1 MGLFYYAGHGM
12 QIEQRN
18 FLIPIGA
25 EIFDA
30 GEVEFEAVDAQR
42 VVNMM
47 TNAGSR
53 VSIVILDACRNN
65 PFRSYFRSSNGLAV
79 MHAPRG
85 TIISFATAPGKKSSD
100 GGGRNGLYTAHLL
113 SAIQTPGLTIEE
125 VFKQTATAVEKKSG
139 GIQWPWRSSSLTGKD
154 FCFTACRQSHQ
165 SYRPQGPDV
174 SELLRTCKRHFNA
187 DRLTTGRGGTALVCY
202 EDVLKKDPT
211 NAEALA
217 GLENIEAKYVG
228 WIESFINR
236 GQPQKA
242 QRYLA
247 SLRKVNPESPKLVEL
262 EERMQPSS
270 VVSASQ
276 VSSLPFTQ
284 NNAFQGGKVFRDR
297 LQDGSFGPEMVGI
310 PAGSFRMGDLQG
322 EGRDNEKPVH
332 RVSVARF
339 AMGKYEVTFAEYD
352 KFAEATGRAKP
363 SDQGWGRGNR
373 PVINVPWH
381 DATAYAAWLTQQTG
395 HTYRLPTEAEWEY
408 AARAGTTTKYWWG
421 NQWVSGKAS
430 CDYQKYNK
438 KYNKTTPVGSF
449 DPNPFGLYDTVGNV
463 WEWCADPWHKNYEGA
478 PTDGSVWDK
487 HGGNARLIRGG
498 SFRYIPLN
506 CRTAN
511 RSRVSSGKRG
521 RDGGVR
527 LARR

>member
-1 MGLFYYAGHGM
+1 MKFQKILFKFITLGALFGLSTGHVLADWRGPGGIGVDEGTAGTEQRLALVIGNSQYRSDYLPNAQHDAEDIAKVLRRYGFTVIHKQDLKRAALKKAIREFSQRLTKNGVGLFYYAGHGM

-65 PFRSYFRSSNGLAV
+65 PFRSYFRSSNGLAA

-85 TIISFATAPGKKSSD
+85 TIISFATAPGKKASD

-154 FCFTACRQSHQ
+154 FCFTACQKK
-165 SYRPQGPDV
+165 RPDDDA
-174 SELLRTCKRHFNA
+174 EK
-187 DRLTTGRGGTALVCY
+187 TALQQR
-202 EDVLKKDPT
+202 
-211 NAEALA
+211 LA
-217 GLENIEAKYVG
+217 
-228 WIESFINR
+228 
-236 GQPQKA
+236 
-242 QRYLA
+242 
-247 SLRKVNPESPKLVEL
+247 EL
-262 EERMQPSS
+262 ERQLAQFSSTTTVQQQTPSDIW
-270 VVSASQ
+270 A
-276 VSSLPFTQ
+276 P
-284 NNAFQGGKVFRDR
+284 GKVFRDR

-322 EGRDNEKPVH
+322 GGFDNEQPVH

-363 SDQGWGRGNR
+363 NDQGWGRGNR
-373 PVINVPWH
+373 PVINVSWD

-395 HTYRLPTEAEWEY
+395 RQYRLPSEAEWEY

-430 CDYQKYNK
+430 CDYQKYH
-438 KYNKTTPVGSF
+438 KTTPVGSF

-463 WEWCADPWHKNYEGA
+463 WEWCADPWHKNYKNA

-487 HGGNARLIRGG
+487 HG
-498 SFRYIPLN
+498 
-506 CRTAN
+506 
-511 RSRVSSGKRG
+511 
-521 RDGGVR
+521 
-527 LARR
+527 